1 MAKLIWSPKSLKDLE
16 LIFEFIEMDSRE
28 YARIFINKIVEIA
41 KSIPDFPLAGRI
53 VPEYQEGD
61 IREKIYKS
69 YRIIYRIRVD
79 EIIEVVTVF
88 HQAQILTEE
97 KLQ

>member
-16 LIFEFIEMDSRE
+16 LIFEFIEIDSRD

-41 KSIPDFPLAGRI
+41 KNIPVFPLAGRI
-53 VPEYQEGD
+53 VPEYQEDD

-69 YRIIYRIRVD
+69 HRIIYRIRVD
-79 EIIEVVTVF
+79 EIIEIVTVF

-97 KLQ
+97 NL